1 MITED
6 QLELACIDW
15 FKELGWDYEL
25 GYDIAPDSDN
35 PKRAKYQEVFIK
47 ERILDALTKINP
59 DIPQIVLDDVATRVT
74 RHESPILE
82 VNNRQIQRY
91 FIEGIPVEYSKNGET
106 KGDFVKLIDFENMDN
121 NNFLVVNQFTI
132 AGKNG
137 NRRPDI
143 IVFINGLPI
152 SVLELKNP
160 ADEEADIWKAFE
172 QMGTYKE
179 ELSDLFAYNLA
190 CIISDGFNARIA
202 SISAG
207 KERYAYWRTVT
218 NEKDKPSF
226 ELELEIMVKGF
237 FNRKFILE
245 FLRYF
250 VVYDDD
256 GKRIIKMIAGY
267 HQFHAVKTAVAST
280 ITATQEIKDGKC
292 GVVWHTQGS
301 GKSMTMTCYAAQIMA
316 HKKMNNPTI
325 VVVTDRNDLDG
336 QLFETF
342 SGSKELLREIPKQA
356 ETRDE
361 LRELLSRPSGG
372 IIFTTIQKFTVMDG
386 EVKFPVLTTRSNVVV
401 ISDEAHRTQYG
412 LHAKVRQKDGKI
424 TYGYA
429 RNLRDALPNAGFIGF
444 TGTPIAQED
453 KDTVEVFGKC
463 ISIFDIEQ
471 AKEDGA
477 TVPLYYQSRL
487 AKLHFEKE
495 AESIDEETDE
505 IVLNTENTE
514 DENYANEQKVKWA
527 ALEKLVTSGP
537 RMKEIAKDLVVHWE
551 NRLDAIDGKAMIV
564 CISRQ
569 ACVQMYNELIALRP
583 DWAGTTDEN
592 GRPNLDTGTVRV
604 VMTGSASDKKELRD
618 HVYDKKG
625 RKSLEKRCKDENN
638 SLKIVIVRDMWLTG
652 FDAPVMHT
660 MYIDKPMK
668 GHNLMQAIA
677 RVNRVFKDKPGGLVV
692 DYIGITAELKAALST
707 YTQSKGKGKPTI
719 DVYEAF
725 AILLGKIDYIRD
737 MLNGVDYSEF
747 IDHKKIFRIIAL
759 CCEKILSTKDGKKTY
774 SDVVLAMTKANAL
787 CGTLEEAVELKEEIA
802 FFQAIKV
809 ALTKRDNSTSQH
821 SDDEVD
827 SAMKKILSKT
837 VSSDEV
843 VDIFQAAG
851 LENPD
856 ISIISN
862 DFLEEIKKMKEKN
875 LAVELLARLLKGELK
890 SKYSFNI
897 VQHKKYSDL
906 LKIALLKY
914 NNRAVDTNEIIKE
927 LIKMAKD
934 FKDDQEKG
942 KELGL
947 TNDEKAFYDALA
959 DNDSATK
966 ELGAD
971 VLKAIANELTKELR
985 NSVTID
991 WAQRESVRANIRIK
1005 IKRLLRKYKYPPDQ
1019 QDAAIILI
1027 LKQAETLSE
1036 KWVS

>member
-15 FKELGWDYEL
+15 FKELGWDYEN
-25 GYDIAPDSDN
+25 GYDIAPGSDN
-35 PKRAKYQEVFIK
+35 PKRKNYQQVFIH
-47 ERILDALTKINP
+47 ERLLEALSKINP
-59 DIPQIVLDDVATRVT
+59 HIPQTILDEVATRVT
-74 RHESPILE
+74 RPESLILE
-82 VNNRQIQRY
+82 ANNRQIHRS
-91 FIEGIPVEYSKNGET
+91 FIEGVPVEYSKNGET
-106 KGDFVKLIDFENMDN
+106 KGDFVKLIDFEKMEN

-132 AGKNG
+132 SGKNG

-160 ADEEADIWKAFE
+160 TDEEADIWKAYE
-172 QMGTYKE
+172 QIGTYKE
-179 ELSDLFAYNLA
+179 EIPDLFAYNLA

-202 SISAG
+202 SITSG
-207 KERYAYWRTVT
+207 KERYAFWRTLS
-218 NEKDKPSF
+218 NEKDRPSF
-226 ELELEIMVKGF
+226 ELELEVMVKGF
-237 FNRKFILE
+237 FKKEFILE
-245 FLRYF
+245 FLQYF
-250 VVYDDD
+250 VVFVES
-256 GKRIIKMIAGY
+256 KKQTIKLIAGY

-280 ITATQEIKDGKC
+280 VTATQEIKDGKC

-301 GKSMTMTCYAAQIMA
+301 GKSLTMTCYAAKIMA
-316 HKKMNNPTI
+316 DKRMNNPTI
-325 VVVTDRNDLDG
+325 LVVTDRNDLDG

-342 SGSKELLREIPKQA
+342 SGSKELLREVPQQA

-361 LRELLSRPSGG
+361 LRQLLSRPSGG
-372 IIFTTIQKFTVMDG
+372 IIFTTIQKFSLMENET
-386 EVKFPVLTTRSNVVV
+386 KFPVLTSRNNVVV

-412 LHAKVRQKDGKI
+412 LHAKVNKKDGKI

-429 RNLRDALPNAGFIGF
+429 RNLRDALPSAGFIGF

-453 KDTVEVFGKC
+453 KDTIAVFGKC

-471 AKEDGA
+471 AKEDRS

-487 AKLHFEKE
+487 AALHFDKE
-495 AESIDEETDE
+495 AQEIDEEADE
-505 IVLNTENTE
+505 IVVASDNPN
-514 DENYANEQKVKWA
+514 DNYANEQKVKWA
-527 ALEKLVTSGP
+527 ALEKLVTSEP
-537 RMKEIAKDLVVHWE
+537 RMKQIAKDLVDHWE
-551 NRLDAIDGKAMIV
+551 NRLDAIDGKGIIV
-564 CISRQ
+564 CISRH
-569 ACVQMYNELIALRP
+569 ACVQMYNELVTLRP
-583 DWAGTTDEN
+583 EWAGTTDEN
-592 GRPNLDTGTVRV
+592 GRPALKDGLLRV

-618 HVYDKKG
+618 HIYDKKC
-625 RKSLEKRCKDENN
+625 RKSLEKRCKDENDG
-638 SLKIVIVRDMWLTG
+638 LKLIIVRDMWLTG
-652 FDAPVMHT
+652 FDAPVLHT

-692 DYIGITAELKAALST
+692 DYIGITAELKEALKT

-719 DVYEAF
+719 DLYEVLS
-725 AILLGKIDYIRD
+725 ILLGKMDYIRD

-747 IDHKKIFRIIAL
+747 KNHKKIFKIIAA
-759 CCEKILSTKDGKKTY
+759 CCEKILSKKDGKKNY
-774 SDVVLAMTKANAL
+774 CDVVLAMTKANAL
-787 CGTLEEAVELKEEIA
+787 CGTLEEAVELKEEVA
-802 FFQAIKV
+802 LFQAIKV
-809 ALTKRDNSTSQH
+809 ALTKRDNTS
-821 SDDEVD
+821 SSRADDEVD
-827 SAMKKILSKT
+827 SAMRKILSKT
-837 VSSDEV
+837 VSSEEV

-851 LENPD
+851 LAQPD
-856 ISIISN
+856 ISILSD
-862 DFLEEIKKMKEKN
+862 DFLDEIKKMKEKN
-875 LAVELLARLLKGELK
+875 LAVELLARLLRGELK
-890 SKYSFNI
+890 SNYSFNI
-897 VQHKKYSDL
+897 IQHKKYSDL

-927 LIKMAKD
+927 LIKMAQD
-934 FKDDQEKG
+934 FKRDQDKG

-959 DNDSATK
+959 DNESATK
-966 ELGAD
+966 ELGDD
-971 VLKAIANELTKELR
+971 VLKAIANELTTELK

-1019 QDAAIILI
+1019 QEEAIVLI